1 MTRLFLCLTFLVATT
16 VSAGDGI
23 VFNSESAME
32 ESLVCMDQGNIDKV
46 QDSDDPI
53 DSCVTQAG
61 LNAGVGVSIA
71 PYQTESLLYFH
82 PLKSRCIRAPPIP

>member
-32 ESLVCMDQGNIDKV
+32 ESLVCMDQGSIDKV
-46 QDSDDPI
+46 QGSDDPV
-53 DSCVTQAG
+53 DSCITHAG
-61 LNAGVGVSIA
+61 FNAGFGVSIA
-71 PYQTESLLYFH
+71 PHQTESLLDFH
-82 PLKSRCIRAPPIP
+82 PFKSHSIRAPPIS